1 MAAQNKVQ
9 FIVEAVD
16 KASWPMK
23 EVEKNS
29 SSMSKSVSANFQSM
43 VWPSTAFAVAMGGAA
58 AGVLALWKTALDEA
72 ANLEQTKIAFTTM
85 IGSAKEADSFVK
97 DMIAFA
103 AKTPFEI
110 KGLETASKQLLAYG
124 FNQKDVL
131 PNLKNLGDIAAG
143 VWMDKLP
150 QLILAFGQVKAA
162 TKLTW
167 NELRQFTEAGVPLLD
182 ELAKVMHKPVNEIQD
197 LVSKGKV
204 GFPLVQQAM
213 ANLSGEG
220 GRFNNLM
227 EKQSQTFAGMMSNLS
242 DSWTNFLRTAGQ
254 PLLEVWKKILSWL
267 LDLVNNWLPKAME
280 AMQNFWKILQ
290 ENKPLVL
297 GIAAAI
303 ITALVPAL
311 VAAAVAAAPFLLA
324 AAKLIAISAAIG
336 AAVYWL
342 AQLWESNF
350 LWIQDKTKAVWDYLT
365 AAFNYVQT
373 NWLPPIQAFI
383 QQVGQEFMKIA
394 NEWLPIITNALQGIW
409 TIISTVFG
417 AILLVV
423 TPIISA
429 LVGFIKDNW
438 ETIKSITSAIFD
450 WIGAYFQIFFWT
462 FIWIFKAWLQVL
474 GGDWSGAWETIKTTF
489 ADTWS
494 AIWTIFSAAWQVL
507 VWLITLAWE
516 WLKAFLSLEW
526 EGLKVIFGAVWE
538 WIAFIASAV
547 WTGIQTVT
555 SVVWNAISNSLKAIW
570 NWISLVASSVY
581 NWIKDLIVGTFTSIV
596 DWFLWTGKKLFE
608 GWFTWMLEWIT
619 GIAKGIFNGVV
630 WFIEGFINSAISGI
644 NKLISAANSIGG
656 AVGIN
661 ISTINPVALWRLA
674 HGWIA
679 GEWTFGWK
687 AFANGWLVTWPAW
700 IDAVPAML
708 TAGEVV
714 LNAAQ
719 QNNLANNLQNQPKE
733 TVNPVFNISVNL
745 WGVTVNNEA
754 DEGRL
759 AENIKNTLMRELQA
773 FSRFGIS

>member
-9 FIVEAVD
+9 FVVEAVD
-16 KASWPMK
+16 KASPVMK
-23 EVEKNS
+23 DIEKNS
-29 SSMSKSVSANFQSM
+29 GSMSKTVSSNFQSL
-43 VWPSTAFAVAMGGAA
+43 VAPSTAFAAAMGGAA
-58 AGVLALWKTALDEA
+58 IGLGVLWKQAISEA

-85 IGSAKEADSFVK
+85 IWSAEEANNFVK
-97 DMIAFA
+97 DMISFA

-124 FNQKDVL
+124 FNQKEVL

-150 QLILAFGQVKAA
+150 QLILAFWQVKAA

-182 ELAKVMHKPVNEIQD
+182 ELAKVMWKPVNVIQD
-197 LVSKGKV
+197 MVSKWQI
-204 GFPLVQQAM
+204 GFPIVQQAM

-227 EKQSQTFAGMMSNLS
+227 EKQSATFSWMMSNLS

-365 AAFNYVQT
+365 AAFSYIQT

-417 AILLVV
+417 AILAVV
-423 TPIISA
+423 TPIVSA
-429 LVGFIKDNW
+429 LVSFISDNW
-438 ETIKSITSAIFD
+438 WTIKAMTSAVFD
-450 WIGAYFQIFFWT
+450 AIGAFFQITFWT
-462 FIWIFKAWLQVL
+462 WIWMFKAFLQVL
-474 GGDWSGAWETIKTTF
+474 GGDWSGAWETIKWTF
-489 ADTWS
+489 SDTWN
-494 AIWTIFSAAWQVL
+494 AMTTIFSSAWEIL
-507 VWLITLAWE
+507 SGAITLAWNA
-516 WLKAFLSLEW
+516 LKEFLFLEW
-526 EGLKVIFGAVWE
+526 EWLKVIFGALWDAVAAIASAAWE
-538 WIAFIASAV
+538 WIKMTATTV
-547 WTGIQTVT
+547 WG
-555 SVVWNAISNSLKAIW
+555 AISTAIKTIW
-570 NWISLVASSVY
+570 NGIANTASVVY
-581 NWIKDLIVGTFTSIV
+581 NWIKDFIFWTFTSVV
-596 DWFLWTGKKLFE
+596 DWFVGAGKKLFE
-608 GWFTWMLEWIT
+608 GWFTWMLDWLG
-619 GIAKGIFNGVV
+619 GIAKNIFNAVV
-630 WFIEGFINSAISGI
+630 WTIEGFVNKAIWLI
-644 NKLISAANSIGG
+644 NKLISAANSVAGT
-656 AVGIN
+656 VWIN
-661 ISTINPVALWRLA
+661 IPTVQPISIWRLA
-674 HGWIA
+674 HGGIA
-679 GEWTFGWK
+679 GEWFFGGR
-687 AFANGWLVTWPAW
+687 AYANGGVVSWPAG
-700 IDAVPAML
+700 IDKVPAML

-719 QNNLANNLQNQPKE
+719 QQNLARQLNWSNQPSINV
-733 TVNPVFNISVNL
+733 TISGNSFF
-745 WGVTVNNEA
+745 GD
-754 DEGRL
+754 DERFVEKIGDKII
-759 AENIKNTLMRELQA
+759 ENFKMHYA
-773 FSRFGIS
+773 FQSF